1 LKTANGASV
10 NVNCSV
16 VNFLTGLFLPVFV
29 GSLAIGF
36 VSICARLVGLWLS
49 CVMLDSRE
57 LIIGAI
63 AAFSYVEFI
72 LEFMVD
78 IQGSVC
84 LEGFVATC
92 FGDANGLADTSPV
105 VASIKVMQLSRL
117 LMNGFF
123 GFASFFLPNTIL
135 RELLGGTTVVL

>member
-1 LKTANGASV
+1 M

-16 VNFLTGLFLPVFV
+16 VNFFIGLFLPV
-29 GSLAIGF
+29 LAFASPLGF
-36 VSICARLVGLWLS
+36 VSICARLVGLCGSWLP
-49 CVMLDSRE
+49 CVIFDSSE

-63 AAFSYVEFI
+63 AALSLVELI

-78 IQGSVC
+78 MQGVSVC
-84 LEGFVATC
+84 LEG

-105 VASIKVMQLSRL
+105 VESIKVRQLSRL
-117 LMNGFF
+117 LMNGFL

-135 RELLGGTTVVL
+135 RGNSGGGTTQLI